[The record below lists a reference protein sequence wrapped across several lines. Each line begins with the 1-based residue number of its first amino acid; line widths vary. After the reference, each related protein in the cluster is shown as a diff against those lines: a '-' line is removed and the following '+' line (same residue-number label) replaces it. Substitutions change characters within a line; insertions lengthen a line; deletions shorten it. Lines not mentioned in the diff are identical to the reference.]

1 MVYLIIF
8 THQFGISQFNLKN
21 VIRHMSM
28 NDNIASLDRNFKWIT
43 GPPILRAGSS
53 KDQQWLSAKDP
64 TLVSYQDNWHIFYT
78 VRGKSRSH
86 AIAYRSSG
94 TLNRIGGAK
103 EVILNMAL
111 CYPCHGL
118 IDPQGGKRLI
128 RSRVVAKNPVSP
140 IVFKLVDYN

>member
-1 MVYLIIF
+1 MAINQRSDSGLIRR
-8 THQFGISQFNLKN
+8 TTGIYFVPFEGEVTQPC
-21 VIRHMSM
+21 
-28 NDNIASLDRNFKWIT
+28 
-43 GPPILRAGSS
+43 G
-53 KDQQWLSAKDP
+53 
-64 TLVSYQDNWHIFYT
+64 YC
-78 VRGKSRSH
+78 
-86 AIAYRSSG
+86 SSG